1 MERKRIIIN
10 LKSTSPEGVV
20 KVFKSILEA
29 AAGLGFSEVG
39 VRKAYYAKRDRIGE
53 YQLEWLKVKKDRMAE
68 IIENAKPRINC
79 KHCGK
84 LLTREDRV
92 SGRIPISRYSEN
104 GEFLE
109 DYIAR
114 TLYEA
119 SNLTGV
125 SLNALINAAEKGNQK
140 VTRRKDKATFYIVW
154 CGIHDGCF

>member
-1 MERKRIIIN
+1 MGRKRILIN
-10 LKSTSPEGVV
+10 LKSTFPEGEVRA
-20 KVFKSILEA
+20 FKSIPEA
-29 AAGLGFSEVG
+29 PAGLGFSEAG
-39 VRKAYYAKRDRIGE
+39 VRKAYYSKREGIGE
-53 YQLEWLKVKKDRMAE
+53 YQLEWLKVGRDRMAE
-68 IIENAKPRINC
+68 IIKNAKPKINC
-79 KHCGK
+79 KRCGK

-125 SLNALINAAEKGNQK
+125 SLNALIMQ
-140 VTRRKDKATFYIVW
+140 RKRETKR
-154 CGIHDGCF
+154 

>member
-1 MERKRIIIN
+1 M
-10 LKSTSPEGVV
+10 
-20 KVFKSILEA
+20 
-29 AAGLGFSEVG
+29 GFSEVG
-39 VRKAYYAKRDRIGE
+39 VRKAYYSKRERIGE

-68 IIENAKPRINC
+68 IIENAKPKINC
-79 KHCGK
+79 KSSGK
-84 LLTREDRV
+84 PLTREGRV
-92 SGRIPISRYSEN
+92 SNKIPISRYSEN

-125 SLNALINAAEKGNQK
+125 SLNALINAAEKGNAT
-140 VTRRKDKATFYIVW
+140 VTRRKYKATFYIVW

>member
-1 MERKRIIIN
+1 
-10 LKSTSPEGVV
+10 
-20 KVFKSILEA
+20 
-29 AAGLGFSEVG
+29 
-39 VRKAYYAKRDRIGE
+39 
-53 YQLEWLKVKKDRMAE
+53 MAE
-68 IIENAKPRINC
+68 IIENTKPRINC

-119 SNLTGV
+119 SSLIGV
-125 SLNALINAAEKGNQK
+125 SVNALINAVENQ
-140 VTRRKDKATFYIVW
+140 RKRETKR
-154 CGIHDGCF
+154 